1 MIYSMPFAVLWPAWG
16 LSWLVAAFWA
26 SKAAAR
32 PPMREQLLYW
42 AMVIVGSVAI
52 GYGFATGQRGMEWM
66 PFDTQ
71 EQILFVVALVGL
83 GITWWARIHLGTLW
97 SGTVTRKAHHKVIK
111 TGPYAI
117 VRHPIYAGI
126 SLALI
131 ATVLL
136 RPNWLGI
143 AGAALI
149 IASFVIKYR
158 LEERFL
164 MQELGPEYKHYRK
177 ETPALVPFLTSGTKS

>member
-1 MIYSMPFAVLWPAWG
+1 MIYSIPFAVLWPAWG

-66 PFDTQ
+66 PFDTK

-177 ETPALVPFLTSGTKS
+177 ETPALVPFLTSGSKS

>member
-66 PFDTQ
+66 PFDTK

>member
-1 MIYSMPFAVLWPAWG
+1 MIYSIPFAVLWPAWG

-66 PFDTQ
+66 PFDTK

>member
-1 MIYSMPFAVLWPAWG
+1 MTYSIPFAVLWVAWG
-16 LSWLVAAFWA
+16 ASWAIAARWA
-26 SKAAAR
+26 SRPAAR
-32 PPMREQLLYW
+32 PAAKEEWLYW
-42 AMVIVGSVAI
+42 ALVVAGSVLM
-52 GYGFATGQRGMEWM
+52 GFNFWTGQRGMEWM
-66 PFDTQ
+66 PFDTK
-71 EQILFVVALVGL
+71 EQILLVLALAGL

-97 SGTVTRKAHHKVIK
+97 SGRVTRKEHHRIVK

-131 ATVLL
+131 ATALL
-136 RPNWLGI
+136 RPGWAGI
-143 AGAALI
+143 GGAALI

-164 MQELGPEYKHYRK
+164 MEELGPEYKTYRK
-177 ETPALVPFLTSGTKS
+177 QVAALVPFFTGRG

>member
-1 MIYSMPFAVLWPAWG
+1 MIYSMPFAVLWLAWA
-16 LSWLVAAFWA
+16 LAWLVAARWA

-32 PPMREQLLYW
+32 PPAREQLLYW
-42 AMVIVGSVAI
+42 ALVAGGSVAI
-52 GYGFATGQRGMEWM
+52 VLNFATDFRAMQWM
-66 PFDTQ
+66 PFDTM
-71 EQILFVVALVGL
+71 EQILFVVALAGL
-83 GITWWARIHLGTLW
+83 AVTWWARFHLGSLW

-136 RPNWLGI
+136 RPGWLGLL
-143 AGAALI
+143 GAAMI

-164 MQELGPEYKHYRK
+164 MQELGPEYKHYKK
-177 ETPALVPFLTSGTKS
+177 ETPALVPFLTSGSRK

>member
-1 MIYSMPFAVLWPAWG
+1 MIYSMPFAVLWLAWV
-16 LSWLVAAFWA
+16 LSWVVAARWA

-32 PPMREQLLYW
+32 PPAREQLLYW
-42 AMVIVGSVAI
+42 ALVAGGSVAI
-52 GYGFATGQRGMEWM
+52 VLNFATDFRAMQWM
-66 PFDTQ
+66 PFDTM

-83 GITWWARIHLGTLW
+83 AVTWWARIHLGTLW

-136 RPNWLGI
+136 RPGWLGLL
-143 AGAALI
+143 GAALI
-149 IASFVIKYR
+149 IASFVLKYR

-164 MQELGPEYKHYRK
+164 MLELGPEYKHYRK
-177 ETPALVPFLTSGTKS
+177 DTPALVPFLTSGSRK

>member
-1 MIYSMPFAVLWPAWG
+1 MIYSMPFAVLWLAWV
-16 LSWLVAAFWA
+16 LSWLVAARWA

-32 PPMREQLLYW
+32 PPAREQLLYW
-42 AMVIVGSVAI
+42 ALVAGGSVAI
-52 GYGFATGQRGMEWM
+52 VLNFATDFRAMQWM
-66 PFDTQ
+66 PFDTM

-83 GITWWARIHLGTLW
+83 AVTWWARVHLGTLW

-131 ATVLL
+131 AMVLL
-136 RPNWLGI
+136 RPGWLGLL
-143 AGAALI
+143 GAALI

-164 MQELGPEYKHYRK
+164 MLELGPEYKHYRK
-177 ETPALVPFLTSGTKS
+177 ETPALVPFLTSGSRK

>member
-1 MIYSMPFAVLWPAWG
+1 MIYSLPFAVLWPLWG
-16 LSWLVAAFWA
+16 LSWLVAARWS

-32 PPMREQLLYW
+32 PPAREQLLYW
-42 AMVIVGSVAI
+42 AMVIAGAVAI
-52 GYGFATGQRGMEWM
+52 ALSFATDFRVMQWM
-66 PFDTQ
+66 RFDTL
-71 EQILFVVALVGL
+71 EQILLVVALTGL
-83 GITWWARIHLGTLW
+83 GITWWARIHLGPLW

-136 RPNWLGI
+136 RPSWLGV

-149 IASFVIKYR
+149 IASFIIKYR

-164 MQELGPEYKHYRK
+164 MQELGPEYRHYRK
-177 ETPALVPFLTSGTKS
+177 DTPALVPFLTSGSRK

>member
-1 MIYSMPFAVLWPAWG
+1 MIYSMPFAVLWLAWV
-16 LSWLVAAFWA
+16 LSWLVAARWA

-32 PPMREQLLYW
+32 PPAREQLLYW
-42 AMVIVGSVAI
+42 ALVTGGSVAI
-52 GYGFATGQRGMEWM
+52 VLNFATDFRAMQWM
-66 PFDTQ
+66 RFDTM

-83 GITWWARIHLGTLW
+83 AVTWWARIHLGTLW

-136 RPNWLGI
+136 RPGWLGI
-143 AGAALI
+143 LGAALI
-149 IASFVIKYR
+149 IASFVLKYR

-164 MQELGPEYKHYRK
+164 MQELGPEYKHYKR
-177 ETPALVPFLTSGTKS
+177 ETPALVPFMTSGSRK